1 MGGLKGESQ
10 KEPSNLRRTPGPA
23 SYNTAPSFRVASAVT
38 INCRSYK

>member
-10 KEPSNLRRTPGPA
+10 KVPSNLRPVPA

-38 INCRSYK
+38 IFCRSYK